1 MAEAAATHGV
11 LERAPA
17 INRTDLAYELGPEI
31 GHRASIGLIVLAPDS
46 TIEHE
51 YRAILPEEGVALY
64 VNRIPFPNEV
74 TKETLGAMESELVE
88 GARLIHPERRVD
100 VFAYGC
106 TSGTIVIGEDT
117 VFAKLR
123 EVRPGI
129 PCTTPMTAGIAGCRE
144 LGCESM
150 ALITPYTDDINQM
163 MREFIEERGVA
174 VPVVGSFNLP
184 HDDEV
189 ARITPASQR
198 DAILDLGR
206 EDVDSVFVS
215 CSSLRVTPVIEACEA
230 ELDKP
235 VMSSDQAL
243 AWHSLRL
250 AGYGDAIPGFGR
262 LLMV

>member
-1 MAEAAATHGV
+1 MAEVASLDAA
-11 LERAPA
+11 ERPRV

-51 YRAILPEEGVALY
+51 YRTILPLEGVALY

-74 TKETLGAMESELVE
+74 TQETLRAMESELVS
-88 GARLIHPERRVD
+88 GAALIHPDRRVD

-106 TSGTIVIGEDT
+106 TSGTIAIGEDT

-129 PCTTPMTAGIAGCRE
+129 PCTTPMTAGIAGCE
-144 LGCESM
+144 KLGCHSM

-163 MREFIEERGVA
+163 MKEFIEERGVS
-174 VPVVGSFNLP
+174 VPVIGTFNLA
-184 HDDEV
+184 DDDRV
-189 ARITPASQR
+189 ARISTASVR
-198 DAILDLGR
+198 DAVLELGA

-215 CSSLRVTPVIEACEA
+215 CSSLRVTPIIEECEA
-230 ELDKP
+230 RLDKP

-250 AGYGDAIPGFGR
+250 AGYDDAIPGFGR
-262 LLMV
+262 LLMI